1 VIYSLDGKV
10 FRSIGNSDNGDVDG
24 ETRFQYRQIGNLVT
38 ATYSGGS
45 VVEGH
50 LIALML
56 PDGSL
61 DMRYHHVN
69 IRGDLMLGTCRSIPE
84 RLPDGRLR
92 LHEEWQ
98 WLSGDRS
105 SGRSVIEEVPDRE
118 SRPRA
123 STRTQ

>member
-1 VIYSLDGKV
+1 VIYSLDGKI

-24 ETRFQYRQIGNLVT
+24 ETRFHYRQSGHLVT
-38 ATYSGGS
+38 ATYSGGT

-69 IRGDLMLGTCRSIPE
+69 IRGDLMLGTCRSVPE

-105 SGRSVIEEVPDRE
+105 SGRSVIEEVPVGE
-118 SRPRA
+118 TN
-123 STRTQ
+123 STSNALT